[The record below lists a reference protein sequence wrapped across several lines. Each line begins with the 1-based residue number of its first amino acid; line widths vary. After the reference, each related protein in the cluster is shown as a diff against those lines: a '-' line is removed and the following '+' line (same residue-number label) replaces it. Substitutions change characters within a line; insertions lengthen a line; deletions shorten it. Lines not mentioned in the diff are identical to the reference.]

1 MAVYV
6 NFKHER
12 SGERRSVKVGWS
24 WTLFLFSGVLG
35 IPLFLRRLHV
45 WGGVMLGLWMVNI
58 VGPSVAATDEEALV
72 LQLII
77 GVGLAALGVFFGVKG
92 NEMTARTISKTAGR
106 FPTRT
111 MTRRHSR
118 RASGVCKT
126 PAPPRSRTGFYFWG
140 RNPLDESAGRIC
152 ALRLDAARSFSNPS
166 GPFPRPASSPKF
178 NLGYWAPKLSRTLI
192 KDHEHTCG
200 A

>member
-6 NFKHER
+6 NFKHEK

-58 VGPSVAATDEEALV
+58 VGPSVAVTDEDALV

-77 GVGLAALGVFFGVKG
+77 GVGFVALGVFFGVKG
-92 NEMTARTISKTAGR
+92 NEMTAKNYLENS
-106 FPTRT
+106 
-111 MTRRHSR
+111 
-118 RASGVCKT
+118 
-126 PAPPRSRTGFYFWG
+126 W
-140 RNPLDESAGRIC
+140 
-152 ALRLDAARSFSNPS
+152 SFSDPDDDATTFAK
-166 GPFPRPASSPKF
+166 GKWG
-178 NLGYWAPKLSRTLI
+178 L
-192 KDHEHTCG
+192 
-200 A
+200 